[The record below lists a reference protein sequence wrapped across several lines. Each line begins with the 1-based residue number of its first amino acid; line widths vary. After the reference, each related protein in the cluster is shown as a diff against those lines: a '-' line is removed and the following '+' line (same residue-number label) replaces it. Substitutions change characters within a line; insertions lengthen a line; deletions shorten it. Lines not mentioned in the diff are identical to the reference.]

1 MLGAIWLIF
10 ALDPKLKTA
19 AEALIFQSGPKFLCF
34 VVQFYKKFWFWCQ
47 TRIVPEKIYAKIWP
61 VLEITSL
68 KCLFPS
74 LIDATYLS
82 MWTIRFPTLPTS
94 YIVYCV
100 AFNHNQFLSC
110 TLLSFANAVKSQYRK
125 FWSVANCPP

>member
-47 TRIVPEKIYAKIWP
+47 TRIVPEKTYAKIWP
-61 VLEITSL
+61 VLEITPL
-68 KCLFPS
+68 NVW
-74 LIDATYLS
+74 YLDL
-82 MWTIRFPTLPTS
+82 MGLYGIKNEMGNMDP
-94 YIVYCV
+94 
-100 AFNHNQFLSC
+100 
-110 TLLSFANAVKSQYRK
+110 
-125 FWSVANCPP
+125 